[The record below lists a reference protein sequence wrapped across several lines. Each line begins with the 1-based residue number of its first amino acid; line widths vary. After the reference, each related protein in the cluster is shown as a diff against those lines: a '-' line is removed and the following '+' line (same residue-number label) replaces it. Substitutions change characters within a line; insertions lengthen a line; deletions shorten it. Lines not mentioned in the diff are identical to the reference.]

1 MVKSEKGAIPVLNV
15 MLDVFSNMPKEYY
28 VDSFSDFKANVET
41 HLLPLLFKTKNK
53 IKKPKFVDRDQ
64 NEIVVQVLVQIGMKR
79 SAPVIDFIRSM
90 FSDAAQ
96 EENPKGRMR
105 CLAVLA
111 ELTRAIPDEIE
122 KVNNELFPF
131 LQPILLGTCKH
142 KREIELAVLTFPLIH
157 PQDEAVLVQI
167 ATVLF
172 E

>member
-28 VDSFSDFKANVET
+28 VDNFSEFKTNVET

-53 IKKPKFVDRDQ
+53 LKKPQFVDRDQ

-105 CLAVLA
+105 CLAVLGQGQYRTKSKRSTMNCFRFYSLFFW
-111 ELTRAIPDEIE
+111 ERASTSA
-122 KVNNELFPF
+122 KLSWLFS
-131 LQPILLGTCKH
+131 
-142 KREIELAVLTFPLIH
+142 RSR
-157 PQDEAVLVQI
+157 
-167 ATVLF
+167 
-172 E
+172 